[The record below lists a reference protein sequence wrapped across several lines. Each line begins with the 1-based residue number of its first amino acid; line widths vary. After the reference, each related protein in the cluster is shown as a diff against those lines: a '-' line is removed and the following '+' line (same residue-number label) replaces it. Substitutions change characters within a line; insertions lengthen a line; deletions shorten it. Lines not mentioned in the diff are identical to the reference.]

1 MRNLWWSIAYTSGTR
16 VYALLLGVL
25 TLSLTARLLGPEGRG
40 QVATITTWVTLFSTF
55 GYLSLGQVALHRLTT
70 DRQHLRFGTLLG
82 SLILLAFVLTVIGW
96 LMALGLYY
104 FVPNQ
109 VFKNLSEGGLIVGFL
124 ALPFLIWEQYG
135 SSLLMGVERLAIY
148 NKYQIMGRTL
158 GLAALFVFLLGFG
171 LGVEGVLVSNLLGQ
185 IIVALGGID
194 FLLQYARDR
203 GTVCRPAISEI
214 KELLKGGVKL
224 HLNAIGTFLF
234 SSASILILNHY
245 QGPEQTGYYQLALQ
259 LLGVAM
265 IIPQSAS
272 MVIYGKVA
280 SLGPDRAWPYNKKLL
295 VQLTGAIML
304 MSILAALLA
313 PLFIPLIA
321 GEAFRPAI
329 EVFQWMLLGLI
340 GMTFSTVMAPQWIGR
355 GYFWQ
360 AAALTL
366 LVGIASIVMNIYL
379 IQKYGLQGSIYA
391 FIGTYVISV
400 LGNGLMALHC
410 EGRYE
415 NSSHRRLQR
424 SSS

>member
-70 DRQHLRFGTLLG
+70 DRQSLRFGFLLG
-82 SLILLAFVLTVIGW
+82 SLMLLAVVLTFIGW
-96 LMALGLYY
+96 LVALGLYY
-104 FVPNQ
+104 FAHDR
-109 VFKNLSEGGLIVGFL
+109 VFKNLSGLVLILGFM

-135 SSLLMGVERLAIY
+135 SSLLMGLERLTLY
-148 NKYQIMGRTL
+148 NKYQIIGRTV
-158 GLAALFVFLLGFG
+158 GLVSLLVFLLGLG
-171 LGVEGVLVSNLLGQ
+171 LGIEGVLTSNLLSQ
-185 IIVALGGID
+185 IIVAMGGMG
-194 FLLQYARDR
+194 FLLQYARDS
-203 GTVCRPAISEI
+203 GTLCRPAVSEI

-295 VQLTGAIML
+295 VQLTGAMML
-304 MSILAALLA
+304 LSILAALLA

-415 NSSHRRLQR
+415 HTKRYKS
-424 SSS
+424 